1 MTLAE
6 LIRRVRTEA
15 HDLAEP
21 YFWSDEDIAAW
32 LNDAVSEACI
42 RARLIH
48 ESQDAAVC
56 QIAVTAGQAVYPLH
70 PALYELTHLGLY
82 PADGSRPSM
91 LLLYSTES
99 LDAERPDWRGEV
111 GCPLYAI
118 QGDTDLRLVPSPEQ
132 AATLKLE
139 GYRTPLAGMALAN
152 KDTAEPAIHREHHRH
167 LIQWALHKGFSVPDM
182 EAFDP
187 NRSAQAERAFE
198 DYFGLR
204 PSADLRRATRE
215 DVPQHVEAFWP

>member
-1 MTLAE
+1 MKLAE

-15 HDLAEP
+15 NDMVVP
-21 YFWSDEDIAAW
+21 YFWSDEDVAAW

-70 PALYELTHLGLY
+70 PALYELTRLALY
-82 PADGSRPSM
+82 PADGSRPEVLRLCS
-91 LLLYSTES
+91 SER
-99 LDAERPDWRGEV
+99 LDAERLDWPDEV
-111 GCPLYAI
+111 GCPLFAV

-132 AATLKLE
+132 GATLKLE
-139 GYRTPLAGMALAN
+139 GYRTPIVEMKLAD
-152 KDTAEPAIHREHHRH
+152 KDSAEPAIHREHHRH
-167 LIQWALHKGFSVPDM
+167 LIHWALHKGFAVPDM
-182 EAFDP
+182 ETFDP

-198 DYFGLR
+198 DHFGLR
-204 PSADLRRATRE
+204 PSADLRRSTRE
-215 DVPQHVEAFWP
+215 DTPHHNEAFWP